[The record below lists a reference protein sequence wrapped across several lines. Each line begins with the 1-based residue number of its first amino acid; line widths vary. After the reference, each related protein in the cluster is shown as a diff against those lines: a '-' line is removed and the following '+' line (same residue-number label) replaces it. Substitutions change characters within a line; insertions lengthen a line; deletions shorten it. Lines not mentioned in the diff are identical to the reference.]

1 MRDHLRTHESSKAVE
16 DGGSGTIS
24 SKGGVALET
33 SNQDFPG
40 MEELQVV
47 DSVPTV
53 TMATERELKQIS
65 DVIATHSLHTVSPH
79 ADQEAEF
86 DEVKHER

>member
-1 MRDHLRTHESSKAVE
+1 M
-16 DGGSGTIS
+16 
-24 SKGGVALET
+24 ET
-33 SNQDFPG
+33 SNQDFLG

-65 DVIATHSLHTVSPH
+65 DVIATHSLHTVIPH

-86 DEVKHER
+86 AEVKHEG